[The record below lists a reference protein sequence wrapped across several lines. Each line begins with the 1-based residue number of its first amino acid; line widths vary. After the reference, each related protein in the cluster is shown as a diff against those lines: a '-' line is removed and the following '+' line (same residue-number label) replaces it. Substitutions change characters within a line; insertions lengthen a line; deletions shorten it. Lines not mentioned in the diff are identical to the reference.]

1 MLHHL
6 HLLELAHVYSVS
18 YKSWPT
24 LNLSQTSTQHNPYH
38 NYKEIVCS
46 SILHL
51 QIYFTLANLFYTCK
65 LYIMLCIYYKYD
77 SITLK

>member
-6 HLLELAHVYSVS
+6 HLLELAHIYSVS

-38 NYKEIVCS
+38 NNKEIVCS

-51 QIYFTLANLFYTCK
+51 QIYFTLAN
-65 LYIMLCIYYKYD
+65 YISCYAFIISLTQLRSNK
-77 SITLK
+77 